1 MPLMRC
7 PECREQ
13 VSSRAISCPHC
24 GYPIEG
30 EDGGEERLSRVSILA
45 ILVFLLAIAATWGTI
60 FFPGALATA
69 LEEVANLVIAIANF
83 LR

>member
-13 VSSRAISCPHC
+13 VSSRAIACPHC

-30 EDGGEERLSRVSILA
+30 DEGGEERLSRISILV
-45 ILVFLLAIAATWGTI
+45 ILVFFLAIAATWGTI
-60 FFPGALATA
+60 FFPGALATF
-69 LEEVANLVIAIANF
+69 LEELANLVIAIANL

>member
-13 VSSRAISCPHC
+13 VSSQAISCPHC

-30 EDGGEERLSRVSILA
+30 EDDGDARLSRISILA
-45 ILVFLLAIAATWGTI
+45 ILVFLLAIMATWGTI
-60 FFPGALATA
+60 FFPGTLAA
-69 LEEVANLVIAIANF
+69 ILEELANLVIAIANL

>member
-13 VSSRAISCPHC
+13 VSSRAIACPHC

-30 EDGGEERLSRVSILA
+30 ENDGDERLSRISILA
-45 ILVFLLAIAATWGTI
+45 ILVFSLAIAATWGTI
-60 FFPGALATA
+60 FFPGALASL
-69 LEEVANLVIAIANF
+69 LEGTANLVSALARF